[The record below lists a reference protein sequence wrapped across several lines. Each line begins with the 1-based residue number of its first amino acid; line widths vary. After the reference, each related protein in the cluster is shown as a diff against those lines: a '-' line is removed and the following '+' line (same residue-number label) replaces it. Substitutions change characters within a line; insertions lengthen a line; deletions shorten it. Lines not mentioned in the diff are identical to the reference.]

1 MIRQFIVLGLLLPL
15 VGCAAKKPPPLPPFS
30 NAELILEIQKLNLD
44 VTEIP
49 RGVMVRLPTIF
60 FGFNSA
66 DLQPEARQKVDALSV
81 VLNHPRAVQRK
92 IVIEGHADAIGTQE
106 YNLKLSQQRAEAV
119 EQEMIANLIQGG
131 RLRSEGFGETRP
143 IAPNTNPDGSDNP
156 EGRTQNRRVEIII
169 EN

>member
-1 MIRQFIVLGLLLPL
+1 MKWQLIALGLLLPL
-15 VGCAAKKPPPLPPFS
+15 VGCATKKPTPLLPLT
-30 NAELILEIQKLNLD
+30 NAELILEIQRLNLE
-44 VTEIP
+44 VEETP

-66 DLQPEARQKVDALSV
+66 DLQPEARQKVDILSTI
-81 VLNHPRAVQRK
+81 LNHPRAVQRK
-92 IVIEGHADAIGTQE
+92 IVIEGHADAIGAQE
-106 YNLKLSQQRAEAV
+106 YNRKLSQNRAEAV
-119 EQEMIANLIQGG
+119 AQEMIANQIQSD

-156 EGRTQNRRVEIII
+156 EGRAQNRRVEIII